1 MKPAALFPALILA
14 ALCLIPFPSEAQA
27 AQGPLGPGIYANVHT
42 SKGLIV
48 GELEFQKTP
57 LTVANFVGLA
67 EGTKKHNREGVKR
80 FYDGLTFH
88 RVIPN
93 FMIQGGDPAGNGSGG
108 PGYEFEDEIVPS
120 LKHSGPGNF
129 SMANSGPATNGSQ
142 FFITHVATTWL
153 DGKHTVFGR
162 VVEGQSVVN
171 AVRNGDKID
180 SIRIVRVGAAAK
192 AFKSDEAAFLAI
204 LKARVDAVAAKDKAA
219 QATLKELEKGSKQ
232 MASGLRYVVR
242 KEGMGA
248 KPARGARV
256 KAHYTGKLVNGT
268 KFDSSRDRGAPFEFD
283 VGMGQVIPG
292 WDEAFL
298 DMRKGEQRTLI
309 IPPHLG
315 YGDAGAGG
323 VIPPG
328 ATLIFDV
335 ELVDF

>member
-1 MKPAALFPALILA
+1 MKTRFLVLSTLS

-27 AQGPLGPGIYANVHT
+27 AQGPLGPGLYANVYT

-48 GELEFQKTP
+48 GELEYQKTP

-67 EGTKKHNREGVKR
+67 EGTKKHNRAGSKR

-93 FMIQGGDPAGNGSGG
+93 FMIQGGDPQGNGMGG
-108 PGYEFEDEIVPS
+108 PGYQFEDEIVPS
-120 LKHSGPGNF
+120 LKHSGPGIF

-142 FFITHVATTWL
+142 FFITHVATPWL

-171 AVRNGDKID
+171 AIRQGDRID
-180 SIRIVRVGAAAK
+180 SIRIERVGGAAK
-192 AFKSDEAAFLAI
+192 AFKSDEAAFEAI
-204 LKARVDAVAAKDKAA
+204 RKAKADAIVAKQKASEAALKD
-219 QATLKELEKGSKQ
+219 LEKGAKET
-232 MASGLRYVVR
+232 ASGLKYVVR
-242 KEGMGA
+242 KEGKGD
-248 KPARGARV
+248 KPARGTRV
-256 KAHYTGKLVNGT
+256 RAHYTGTLVDGT
-268 KFDSSRDRGAPFEFD
+268 KFDSSRDRGQPFEFN
-283 VGMGQVIPG
+283 VGERQVIAG

-315 YGDAGAGG
+315 YGDRGAGG

-335 ELVDF
+335 ELIDF

>member
-1 MKPAALFPALILA
+1 MKSVALVLS
-14 ALCLIPFPSEAQA
+14 ALCLIPALSGAQTP
-27 AQGPLGPGIYANVHT
+27 QGPLGPGIYANLYT
-42 SKGLIV
+42 SRGLIV
-48 GELEFQKTP
+48 GELEYQKVP
-57 LTVANFVGLA
+57 LTVINFVGLA
-67 EGTKKHNREGVKR
+67 EGTKNHNREGVKR

-93 FMIQGGDPAGNGSGG
+93 FMIQGGDPQGNGMGG
-108 PGYEFEDEIVPS
+108 PGYQFEDEFVPS
-120 LKHSGPGNF
+120 LKHSGPGVF

-142 FFITHVATTWL
+142 FFITHVATPWL
-153 DGKHTVFGR
+153 NGKHTIFGH
-162 VVEGQSVVN
+162 VVEGQDVVN
-171 AVRNGDKID
+171 AIRQGDKID

-192 AFKSDEAAFLAI
+192 AFKTDEAAFQAQ
-204 LKARVDAVAAKDKAA
+204 LKSRADAAAAKEKAA
-219 QATLKELEKGSKQ
+219 QAELKELEKGSKDTP
-232 MASGLRYVVR
+232 SGLRYVVR
-242 KEGMGA
+242 KEGIGP
-248 KPARGARV
+248 KPARGTRV
-256 KAHYTGKLVNGT
+256 KAHYTGRLVDGT

-283 VGMGQVIPG
+283 VGVGQVIPG

-328 ATLIFDV
+328 ATLVFDV